1 MTSRKK
7 PFLDMEYS
15 ANVTLPAMSCL
26 LYSFHPKKTEAA
38 AKPKKTSCKSKK

>member
-26 LYSFHPKKTEAA
+26 LYSFHPKKEAA
-38 AKPKKTSCKSKK
+38 AEKPGKTSRKSKK